1 MRWIVL
7 TAGLAAAAL
16 GAACETQEQEEP
28 RPTQE
33 EEVAQ
38 ATQVYDPAAFDTVDW
53 ASDSA
58 AVARGR
64 DIFKWACAECHGP
77 EGYGDGGRVVDGDT
91 IRPPSF
97 HAADWSYAD
106 DPDALHEKVF
116 VGNTLGMPHWGL
128 RQMRPRDIV
137 AVERY
142 IRLELIDESDE
153 GSATGTGEA
162 PAAAAS
168 DSQG

>member
-1 MRWIVL
+1 MRRIMVC
-7 TAGLAAAAL
+7 AAL
-16 GAACETQEQEEP
+16 SAAVAAGACESQEEAAP
-28 RPTQE
+28 VRTE
-33 EEVAQ
+33 EAEVAT
-38 ATQVYDPAAFDTVDW
+38 ATREFDAASFDTVNW
-53 ASDSA
+53 ATDSA

-64 DIFKWACAECHGP
+64 DIFKWACAECHG
-77 EGYGDGGRVVDGDT
+77 EQGLGDGGRVVDGDT

-97 HAADWSYAD
+97 HEEGWSYAN

-142 IRLELIDESDE
+142 IRLELIQSDGGE
-153 GSATGTGEA
+153 G
-162 PAAAAS
+162 
-168 DSQG
+168 

>member
-7 TAGLAAAAL
+7 TAGLATAAL
-16 GAACETQEQEEP
+16 GVACETQEREEP

-33 EEVAQ
+33 EEVAH
-38 ATQVYDPAAFDTVDW
+38 ATEAYDPAVFDTVRW

-58 AVARGR
+58 AVDRGR

-77 EGYGDGGRVVDGDT
+77 EGFGDGGRVIDGDT

-137 AVERY
+137 AVEKY
-142 IRLELIDESDE
+142 IRLELIE
-153 GSATGTGEA
+153 GSDA
-162 PAAAAS
+162 PADSAADDTATAPET
-168 DSQG
+168 

>member
-1 MRWIVL
+1 MRRI
-7 TAGLAAAAL
+7 AL
-16 GAACETQEQEEP
+16 SLGVVALVATVACETQEQEQP
-28 RPTQE
+28 PTQQQ
-33 EEVAQ
+33 EVSQ
-38 ATQVYDPAAFDTVDW
+38 ASERFDPAMFDTVSW

-77 EGYGDGGRVVDGDT
+77 EGLGDGGRVIDGDT

-97 HAADWSYAD
+97 RQEDWLYAD
-106 DPDALHEKVF
+106 NPDALHEKVF

-137 AVERY
+137 AVEEY
-142 IRLELIDESDE
+142 IRLELIQE
-153 GSATGTGEA
+153 
-162 PAAAAS
+162 
-168 DSQG
+168 